1 MARPSILS
9 VVIPTYQ
16 RPDWIR
22 RAVRSLAVQS
32 RPPDE
37 VIAVARDTDI
47 PTHESIAALQ
57 AEGQPFKL
65 RRELVSEPG
74 FMPPVKAGVSVAT
87 GDVIAVMDDDAEA
100 ADEWSARLL
109 KHYDDQSVGA
119 VGGRCINTND
129 EHGDWPVPET
139 DRVGYVN
146 GVGQFIGRMY
156 CRPTFTHPVE
166 VDFLMGGN
174 MSFRREV
181 AARLEFDMELNR
193 NVAQGYEVDI
203 GLQVRNNG
211 WRILFDPLVAIR
223 HYGAPRASVG
233 MRTADDSDS
242 VQWYAFNQ
250 LRVGLRR
257 FSFGR
262 KSTSLVYQL
271 AIGERRAPGV
281 LPLVF
286 SPVARRFGFET
297 GQARAALKGRLLAA
311 RSVLTSTRTPS

>member
-1 MARPSILS
+1 MVRPSSLS

-16 RPDWIR
+16 RPLWIG

-47 PTHESIAALQ
+47 PTHEAIAALQ
-57 AEGQPFKL
+57 TEGLPFEL

-74 FMPPVKAGVSVAT
+74 FMPPVGS
-87 GDVIAVMDDDAEA
+87 
-100 ADEWSARLL
+100 
-109 KHYDDQSVGA
+109 

-129 EHGDWPVPET
+129 ETGPWPVPDT

-146 GVGQFIGRMY
+146 WVGQFIGRMY
-156 CRPTFTHPVE
+156 CRPTFSHPVE

-181 AARLEFDMELNR
+181 AASLEFDMELNR
-193 NVAQGYEVDI
+193 NVAQGYEIDI
-203 GLQVRNNG
+203 GLQVRNLG
-211 WRILFDPLVAIR
+211 WRIIFDPLVAIR
-223 HYGAPRASVG
+223 HYSAPRATVG
-233 MRTADDSDS
+233 LRTADDSDS

-262 KSTSLVYQL
+262 KSTSLIYQF
-271 AIGERRAPGV
+271 AVGERRAPGL

-297 GQARAALKGRLLAA
+297 AQARAALKGRVLAA
-311 RSVLTSTRTPS
+311 RSVLASTRAPS

>member
-1 MARPSILS
+1 MVRPSSLS

-16 RPDWIR
+16 RPLWIG

-47 PTHESIAALQ
+47 PTHEAIAALQ
-57 AEGQPFKL
+57 TEGLPFEL

-74 FMPPVKAGVSVAT
+74 FMPPVRKGVPAAT
-87 GDVIAVMDDDAEA
+87 GDVVAIMDDDAEA
-100 ADEWSARLL
+100 EPEWAVRLL
-109 KHYDDQSVGA
+109 GHYVDAAVGS

-129 EHGDWPVPET
+129 ETGPWPVPDT

-146 GVGQFIGRMY
+146 WVGQFIGRMY
-156 CRPTFTHPVE
+156 CRPTFSHPVE

-181 AARLEFDMELNR
+181 AASLEFDMELNR
-193 NVAQGYEVDI
+193 NVAQGYEIDI
-203 GLQVRNNG
+203 GLQVRNLG
-211 WRILFDPLVAIR
+211 WRIIFDPLVAIR
-223 HYGAPRASVG
+223 HYSAPRATVG
-233 MRTADDSDS
+233 LRTADDSDS

-262 KSTSLVYQL
+262 KSTSLIYQF
-271 AIGERRAPGV
+271 AVGERRAPGL

-297 GQARAALKGRLLAA
+297 AQARAALKGRVLAA
-311 RSVLTSTRTPS
+311 RSVLASTRAPS

>member
-1 MARPSILS
+1 MVRPSSLS

-16 RPDWIR
+16 RPLWIR
-22 RAVRSLAVQS
+22 RAVQSLAVQS

-37 VIAVARDTDI
+37 VIAVARDTDV
-47 PTHESIAALQ
+47 PTHEAIAGLQ
-57 AEGQPFKL
+57 GEPLPFKL
-65 RRELVSEPG
+65 RRELVTEPG
-74 FMPPVKAGVSVAT
+74 FMPPVRRGVSAAT
-87 GDVIAVMDDDAEA
+87 GDVVAIMDDDAEA
-100 ADEWSARLL
+100 ADGWAARLVG
-109 KHYDDQSVGA
+109 HYDDATVGA
-119 VGGRCINTND
+119 VGGRCINTSD
-129 EHGDWPVPET
+129 ESGPWVVPET

-156 CRPTFTHPVE
+156 CRPTFSNPVD

-193 NVAQGYEVDI
+193 NVAQGYEIDI
-203 GLQVRNNG
+203 GLQVRNLG
-211 WRILFDPLVAIR
+211 WRIIFDPLVAIR
-223 HYGAPRASVG
+223 HYGAPRATVG
-233 MRTADDSDS
+233 MRAADDSES

-262 KSTSLVYQL
+262 KSTSLIYQF

-286 SPVARRFGFET
+286 SPVARKFGFET
-297 GQARAALKGRLLAA
+297 DQARAALKGRLLAA
-311 RSVLTSTRTPS
+311 RSVFAPARTSS